1 VSFKLTYIGHA
12 GWLVKKNNFK
22 AMFDPWFN
30 PYGTFLNSWHQ
41 FPDNSSLISDDLFS
55 DLDFLYISHAHKD
68 HCDEWTLNKIDKK
81 TKILI
86 PRFRDKVL
94 KNTLIKIGFTNIS
107 ELSEEDNIEIKG
119 IKINLIVEDGFND
132 RDSAIILDSG
142 KGKIINLND
151 CHPSF
156 EKIKKYSKNVDLL
169 LMQCSS
175 AIWWPCVYDY
185 PLEKMME
192 KCKIKKRNVLN
203 RAVEYGKCIKPK
215 YIVPNAGPPL
225 FLHNKFNFW
234 DETRKMDFNP
244 FPLHDEIN
252 SYLNQNN
259 LSSFFVIPGS
269 VIDITDS
276 QIFNKTDIKKRNKI
290 YDNFYETV
298 LQMREEKK
306 QKGLLL
312 EKYVPKQDITNLI
325 DKFSSLIIDI
335 KKNSKVFIHKIS
347 FPFLII
353 FKDHSSWIIDFKL
366 DESDCFKKYTDQEY
380 KYSFTFDAEI
390 VNYLINQPQIDF
402 DEYFLSM
409 RFKCSRQDDVFNEF
423 LFTMF
428 KNLDLKRFK
437 LSESVFISENMV
449 KKEMEDTFLVKIN
462 GKNKKI
468 QKYCPHKFVNLEKC
482 GIIKDEVLTCPLH
495 NWKFDL
501 QTGKCLTSDE
511 YCLSVEEE

>member
-1 VSFKLTYIGHA
+1 MSFKLTYIGHA
-12 GWLVKKNNFK
+12 GWVVNKDNFK
-22 AMFDPWFN
+22 AIFDPWFN

-41 FPDNSSLISDDLFS
+41 FPDNSSLFSDDIFS
-55 DLDFLYISHAHKD
+55 ELDFLYISHAHKD
-68 HCDEWTLNKIDKK
+68 HCDEWTLKKINKK

-86 PRFRDKVL
+86 PKFRDKVL
-94 KNTLIKIGFTNIS
+94 LNTLKKIGFTNII
-107 ELSEEDNIEIKG
+107 ELSEDDSIEIKG
-119 IKINLIVEDGFND
+119 IKINLIIEDGFND
-132 RDSAIILDSG
+132 RDSAIILDYG

-185 PLEKMME
+185 PIEKMIK

-203 RAVEYGKCIKPK
+203 RAVEYGKHIKPK
-215 YIVPNAGPPL
+215 HIVPNAGPPL
-225 FLHNKFNFW
+225 FLHEKFNFW

-252 SYLNQNN
+252 NYLNQNN
-259 LSSFFVIPGS
+259 LSSLFVIPGS
-269 VIDITDS
+269 VIEINDHQIT
-276 QIFNKTDIKKRNKI
+276 NNTNIKKRDKI
-290 YDNFYETV
+290 YNNFYDTF
-298 LQMREEKK
+298 LQMREKKK
-306 QKGLLL
+306 QQGLLL
-312 EKYVPKQDITNLI
+312 SSFVPEQDLTNLI
-325 DKFSSLIIDI
+325 EKFSSLIIDI

-347 FPFLII
+347 FPFLVT
-353 FKDHSSWIIDFKL
+353 FKDHSKWIIDFKL
-366 DESDCFKKYTDQEY
+366 NTADCFQEY
-380 KYSFTFDAEI
+380 TNQKYKYCFVFDPEI
-390 VNYLINQPQIDF
+390 VNYLINQPSIDF

-409 RFKCSRQDDVFNEF
+409 RFECSRQDDVFNEF

-437 LSESVFISENMV
+437 LSERIFISDNMV
-449 KKEMEDTFLVKIN
+449 KKEIEDTFETKVN

-482 GIIKDEVLTCPLH
+482 GIIEGNTLTCPLH

-501 QTGKCLTSDE
+501 ETGKCLTSDE
-511 YCLSVEEE
+511 YFLSIEEV